1 MSGILYLI
9 PTVIAEDTQA
19 LQLPAAAIAAVR
31 NTRYFLGENVRTA
44 RRFVSSLKVHES
56 IEALS
61 FEVLN
66 KDTMP
71 EQIGELMTPARQGHA
86 IGVIS
91 ESGCPGIADPGAL
104 AVAYAHAHHIKVVPI
119 TGPSSILLALMASG
133 FNGQQFAFHGYL
145 PIDAKNA
152 SVVIRELERESQQ
165 RQQTQIFIETPYR
178 NDALL
183 SHLLRC
189 LRDDTQL
196 CIAVNLTA
204 HDETIVSKTV
214 IQWKK
219 EPMTIG
225 KTPAVFLLLGAG

>member
-9 PTVIAEDTQA
+9 PTVIADDTQSN
-19 LQLPAAAIAAVR
+19 QLPIAVIEAVR
-31 NTRYFLGENVRTA
+31 STRYFLSENVRTA

-66 KDTMP
+66 KDTQP
-71 EQIGELMTPARQGHA
+71 EQMGGLMLPAREGHA
-86 IGVIS
+86 MGVIS

-152 SVVIRELERESQQ
+152 SAVIRELERESQQ
-165 RQQTQIFIETPYR
+165 RHQTQIFIETPYR
-178 NDALL
+178 NDAMLG
-183 SHLLRC
+183 HLLRS

-196 CIAVNLTA
+196 CVAVNLTA
-204 HDETIVSKTV
+204 PGETIISKTV

-219 EPMTIG
+219 EPVTIG
-225 KTPAVFLLLGAG
+225 KTPAVFMLLAAS